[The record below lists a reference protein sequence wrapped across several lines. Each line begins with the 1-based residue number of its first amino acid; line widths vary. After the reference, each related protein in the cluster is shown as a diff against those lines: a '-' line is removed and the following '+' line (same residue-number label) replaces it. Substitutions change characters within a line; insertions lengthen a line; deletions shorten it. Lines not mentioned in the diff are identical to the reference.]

1 MNPEDIY
8 SQVSE
13 RYGSAAKGSDTK
25 YSDTVAKAF
34 GYSQEE
40 LASVPKGANLGLSC
54 GTPLAVATLKEGET
68 VIDLGCGAGLD
79 VFLSANQVG
88 PAGKSIGVDM
98 NKAAREQDMLAK
110 ALALKA
116 ERDMKNVEFVE
127 SRITNILLNDGIA
140 DCIISNCVVNLVP
153 HNEKQQVFNEIFRLL
168 KPGGRVAISD
178 ILAKKPLPDRIRDSM
193 ALYVGC
199 VAGASQVVEYEQYL
213 HNAGFKDVLIKDT
226 CSDLNVYL
234 DGMTDGCCSAMKNM
248 QSDLKGEDLN
258 QWAGSFEIYAL
269 KEFK

>member
-1 MNPEDIY
+1 MTNE
-8 SQVSE
+8 
-13 RYGSAAKGSDTK
+13 
-25 YSDTVAKAF
+25 
-34 GYSQEE
+34 
-40 LASVPKGANLGLSC
+40 
-54 GTPLAVATLKEGET
+54 
-68 VIDLGCGAGLD
+68 
-79 VFLSANQVG
+79 
-88 PAGKSIGVDM
+88 
-98 NKAAREQDMLAK
+98 AREQDMLAK

-213 HNAGFKDVLIKDT
+213 ANAGFKGDIVLH
-226 CSDLNVYL
+226 CSRWPLL
-234 DGMTDGCCSAMKNM
+234 TK
-248 QSDLKGEDLN
+248 
-258 QWAGSFEIYAL
+258 AGGPQMSLSKIHAVILMYTSMA
-269 KEFK
+269 